1 MLQSTQVAVIRQYMF
16 IWSVSP
22 IAFLIG
28 NLPVYW
34 YGIIYATAL
43 FLSWAVATWVLRKLR
58 NNNIKVPTKEEFDSF
73 MFWAIIS
80 IVVGARLGHVLF
92 YELEYFVKH
101 PLEIIM
107 IRNGGLSF
115 HGSVIALAIYVFAY
129 VKRHKISWK
138 IMADV
143 LAIAGALGVGIGR
156 FANFMNQELYG
167 KITSSDMAVIFS
179 FVDNMPRYPTQ
190 IIEALF
196 EGLLNFWI
204 LFVMFRL
211 KGVKI
216 IGTGIATVI
225 FCIVYSSARFVIEFY
240 KEVEVYTYFNAI
252 ALTVG
257 QVLSLALFLF
267 GVFVLYYRRDNSVSN

>member
-1 MLQSTQVAVIRQYMF
+1 MI

-22 IAFLIG
+22 VAFKLG
-28 NLPVYW
+28 TLPVYW

-43 FLSWAVATWVLRKLR
+43 FSAWAVATWILRKLR
-58 NNNIKVPTKEEFDSF
+58 NNNISVPSKEAFDNF
-73 MFWAIIS
+73 MFWTIVSII
-80 IVVGARLGHVLF
+80 VGARLGHILF
-92 YELEYFVKH
+92 YELEYFIRH

-115 HGSVIALAIYVFAY
+115 HGSVIALTIYVFAY
-129 VKRHKISWK
+129 VKRHNISLK

-190 IIEALF
+190 LLEAFF

-204 LFVMFRL
+204 LFIIFRL

-216 IGTGIATVI
+216 IGTGVPFSI
-225 FCIVYSSARFVIEFY
+225 FCTIYSSARFIIEFY

-257 QVLSLALFLF
+257 QVLSMALFLF
-267 GVFVLYYRRDNSVSN
+267 GLFVLYYRRDGSISS

>member
-1 MLQSTQVAVIRQYMF
+1 MF

-22 IAFLIG
+22 VAFSIG
-28 NLPVYW
+28 SLPVYW
-34 YGIIYATAL
+34 YGVIYATAL
-43 FLSWAVATWVLRKLR
+43 FLSWAAATWVLRKLR
-58 NNNIKVPTKEEFDSF
+58 SNNINVPTKEEFDNF
-73 MFWAIIS
+73 MFWAIVS
-80 IVVGARLGHVLF
+80 IVIGARIGHVLF
-92 YELEYFVKH
+92 YEPEYFLKH

-129 VKRHKISWK
+129 VRHRKVSWK

-167 KITSSDMAVIFS
+167 QITSSDMAVIFS
-179 FVDNMPRYPTQ
+179 LVDNMPRYPTQ
-190 IIEALF
+190 IIEAFF
-196 EGLLNFWI
+196 EGLLNFWL
-204 LFVMFRL
+204 LFVIFRL

-216 IGTGIATVI
+216 IGTGVI
-225 FCIVYSSARFVIEFY
+225 TAVFCIVYSSARFVIEFY

-252 ALTVG
+252 TLTVG
-257 QVLSLALFLF
+257 QVLSIALFLF
-267 GVFVLYYRRDNSVSN
+267 GVFVLYYRRDSQISK

>member
-1 MLQSTQVAVIRQYMF
+1 MF

-22 IAFLIG
+22 VAFSIG
-28 NLPVYW
+28 SLPVYW

-43 FLSWAVATWVLRKLR
+43 FASWAVATWVLRKLR
-58 NNNIKVPTKEEFDSF
+58 NNNIKVPTKEEFDNF
-73 MFWAIIS
+73 MFWAIVS

-92 YELEYFVKH
+92 YELEYFIKH

-115 HGSVIALAIYVFAY
+115 HGSVIALVVYVFVY
-129 VKRHKISWK
+129 VKRHNIQWK
-138 IMADV
+138 VMADV

-167 KITSSDMAVIFS
+167 KISSSDMAVIFS
-179 FVDNMPRYPTQ
+179 LVDNMPRYPTQ
-190 IIEALF
+190 IIEAFF
-196 EGLLNFWI
+196 EGLLNFWL
-204 LFVMFRL
+204 LFVIFRL

-216 IGTGIATVI
+216 IGTGITTAI

-240 KEVEVYTYFNAI
+240 KEVEVYTYFDTI

-257 QVLSLALFLF
+257 QVLSIALFLF
-267 GVFVLYYRRDNSVSN
+267 GVFVLYYRRDGSVSN

>member
-204 LFVMFRL
+204 LFVIFRL

-216 IGTGIATVI
+216 IGTGIVTAI

>member
-1 MLQSTQVAVIRQYMF
+1 MF

-22 IAFLIG
+22 VAFSIG

-43 FLSWAVATWVLRKLR
+43 FSSWTVATWVLRKLR
-58 NNNIKVPTKEEFDSF
+58 NNNMNVPTKEEFDNF

-92 YELEYFVKH
+92 YELEYFLKH
-101 PLEIIM
+101 PLEIVM

-115 HGSVIALAIYVFAY
+115 HGSVIALAVYVFAY
-129 VKRHKISWK
+129 VRRHKISWK

-179 FVDNMPRYPTQ
+179 LVDNMPRYPTQ
-190 IIEALF
+190 IIEAF
-196 EGLLNFWI
+196 LNFWL
-204 LFVMFRL
+204 LFVIFRL

-216 IGTGIATVI
+216 IGTGITTAI

-240 KEVEVYTYFNAI
+240 KEVEMYTYFNAI

-267 GVFVLYYRRDNSVSN
+267 GVFVLYCRRDSSVAS